1 MSVLKRP
8 SANLLIA
15 KKKPEETK
23 PTPSGPTCSGKKA
36 KSFQKLIGFI
46 KNNPDK
52 IDVLLARALLHDDM
66 LDVFDGYPHA
76 NECVFSY
83 PDSDWFSVYLLDENG
98 KKVWD
103 PDENIMKLYFKIRV
117 SPNGEDAAIIEKT
130 LTNDTPQE
138 LIGPD
143 GKEIENCKVAGTKCT
158 NPDSMKPPP
167 KEPKEPKAP
176 RAPKSKKP
184 VDDIDDDDDSGPSAP
199 SRVSP
204 VILSQLENLSLGG
217 GGSPG
222 QSSSKSTKSTAK
234 PKITRDDFEDIKSKE
249 LIVDYMVAN
258 MNPKDIV
265 SCVKKGALSK
275 SDLEEVEKLAD
286 MDIPDSGE
294 QDYYA
299 DESGG
304 TLTLEELDAVE
315 MANNLP
321 EKEVM
326 SIMKRVTKEAIV
338 KLINKIDDMDE
349 KKKEIVKLCER
360 AGINKFSTKTARGG
374 KLKLFE
380 NGEQVDDGDVPEIID
395 ECAKREATKL
405 RRKIALY
412 SGVAELRSQPAPVKQ
427 SLDSIINAISGLGN
441 DEKKEAIVSLC
452 KANEVKYYTKKARGG
467 KLKLFDENDQQVDDD
482 DIDMVLMECA
492 QLEFKRVN
500 SFGRIYRRHH

>member
-15 KKKPEETK
+15 KKKPEEAK
-23 PTPSGPTCSGKKA
+23 STPSGPPCSGKKA

-167 KEPKEPKAP
+167 KEPKAP

-222 QSSSKSTKSTAK
+222 QSSSKSTKSTKSTAK

-275 SDLEEVEKLAD
+275 SDLEEVEKLAG

-294 QDYYA
+294 QDYYV
-299 DESGG
+299 DEPGG
-304 TLTLEELDAVE
+304 SLTLEELDAVE

-338 KLINKIDDMDE
+338 KLINKIGDMDE
-349 KKKEIVKLCER
+349 KKKEIVKLCKR
-360 AGINKFSTKTARGG
+360 AGINKYSTKTARGG

-380 NGEQVDDGDVPEIID
+380 NGEQVDDGEVPEIID
-395 ECAKREATKL
+395 ICAKREATKL

-412 SGVAELRSQPAPVKQ
+412 SGVEELRSQRSPAKQ
-427 SLDSIINAISGLGN
+427 SLDSIINAIAGLGN

-452 KANEVKYYTKKARGG
+452 KANGVDKYSTKKARGG
-467 KLKLFDENDQQVDDD
+467 KLKLFENDEQVDDD
-482 DIDMVLMECA
+482 ELDMILMECA
-492 QLEFKRVN
+492 QLEFKKVN
-500 SFGRIYRRHH
+500 SFGRRYRRH